1 MYCDYGFLEA
11 QKAEGNT
18 MDKLLDPVIYA
29 HRACS
34 RDMPDDLTLALHL
47 CRGNLPKGVEGEW
60 SLRPRMIRM
69 LMAGS
74 CGRAIRRDRYVHQ
87 SLRFFKIRNG
97 L

>member
-29 HRACS
+29 HRVCS

-47 CRGNLPKGVEGEW
+47 CRGNLPKGVEGKR
-60 SLRPRMIRM
+60 SL
-69 LMAGS
+69 AT
-74 CGRAIRRDRYVHQ
+74 CVHIVLIGCLQ
-87 SLRFFKIRNG
+87 LRLVPTMKLVSG
-97 L
+97 TLLLLKPMC